1 MAIKPNSPDTY
12 VSPLPEGSNFE
23 FVSAK
28 TIYPQNAGGQYPSLY
43 FYQKVTLNNKQIWE
57 NNYVE
62 NVIAPNEGE
71 NIGYE
76 TILASGNYEIYYE
89 YGKWSPIPNAREEFA
104 HAIYRF
110 KIVKNQYP
118 LKKQTVLD
126 VINRLLAVVEPLVV
140 QPKSDGT
147 GEYVKPPRFHFAYA
161 KYDPTKPYDENT
173 EEGKEEYNLFNQ
185 TSPEFTFT
193 RQTLREALQQ
203 IGKFIHAEPR
213 LRNKNEI
220 IFDRYGGQELATY
233 TDSNGNIIPLNKHPY
248 MGKRFRHS
256 SAVAS
261 TTVESE
267 VDNFVNR
274 LDKTG
279 GTIAVPY
286 RGGGLT
292 LRTQTAYLRI
302 EDTEETCY
310 PVPLG
315 IMDVTSFKWIDTDG
329 IAGAAGTRYDI
340 TPYVF
345 EKTIYDANL
354 SSYDEG
360 YPRSKA
366 FGLYFTQGDNAIRGF
381 FFKVNGVSSGVFKDY
396 AIKNILERA
405 TGKDLGGL
413 IYQRLAFELVYT
425 PMYSA
430 RLSHGKSYT
439 GDMLKKPFVLMYNQ
453 SANVVETRYYGEHL
467 KGVAERLGNVQ
478 KTVSM
483 IVRSPGNIPEC
494 GQLWDKDYYISGVK
508 GKIIPIG
515 IALNIELTK
524 KYNRLSEYVGANS
537 YQRYYEVSER
547 MSQERRMLYKDYL
560 LITQMEKVP
569 DIKYDCFVNISEVV
583 MPALA
588 NTFYQNDNPDNRI
601 FGSMYDP
608 NTGIYELFDLP
619 TEIVSCVSWAGY
631 SKSFNPVGTEVLLP
645 VVSSAFGNTM
655 EYTWS
660 FKDNY
665 SAGIGVVNKGSG
677 NVTGYFGTE
686 VTYGDY
692 YGRVYYEQWRLGS
705 IKEGNNLQAWLDL
718 PKDFSREQ
726 GGMKPFFG
734 SRYMGP
740 TEPMREIQKDSRE
753 VLSESY
759 SIEFV
764 TDIEGIIIG
773 SALARNNPTIGGV
786 NTGAAASL
794 YILPRRVN
802 QFSNG
807 RIDLTGATKVYTY
820 TEDFANAKP
829 LRQIEVATSYTET
842 VHLNFKGIAAPTD
855 GKAWAIVSGGYVENH
870 LEEDENGEVVNVS
883 EQFGGELLLAFNG
896 DIKTGDTIGKF
907 KITPIHDIFEI
918 INKGA

>member
-1 MAIKPNSPDTY
+1 MPKSDFPAVRPTTY
-12 VSPLPEGSNFE
+12 VSPLKVGISFT
-23 FVSAK
+23 FVPPREV
-28 TIYPQNAGGQYPSLY
+28 YPYFHQYTNEKNTYFLRVSKDGTEIDTREVEKNQFGETGDGTGITLTLSSGKYQAFYSFTWCERGNLGGG
-43 FYQKVTLNNKQIWE
+43 VTLTNTATFTF
-57 NNYVE
+57 YVVE
-62 NVIAPNEGE
+62 
-71 NIGYE
+71 
-76 TILASGNYEIYYE
+76 
-89 YGKWSPIPNAREEFA
+89 
-104 HAIYRF
+104 
-110 KIVKNQYP
+110 NQYP

-126 VINRLLAVVEPLVV
+126 VINRLLAVVEPLV
-140 QPKSDGT
+140 GRRN
-147 GEYVKPPRFHFAYA
+147 GNGEFEYVKPPRFHFAYVD
-161 KYDPTKPYDENT
+161 YDPTKPYDEQT
-173 EEGKEEYNLFNQ
+173 ADGKEEYNLFNQ

-279 GTIAVPY
+279 GTISVPY
-286 RGGGLT
+286 RGGALT

-302 EDTEETCY
+302 EDAEGETCF
-310 PVPLG
+310 PVPFG
-315 IMDVTSFKWIDTDG
+315 IMDVTSFKWIDSD
-329 IAGAAGTRYDI
+329 GTRYDI

-354 SSYDEG
+354 SSYNEL

-366 FGLYFTQGDNAIRGF
+366 YGLYFAQGDTAIRGF
-381 FFKVNGVSSGVFKDY
+381 FYKSKEATGGVLADF
-396 AIKNILERA
+396 AIKNIIERA
-405 TGKDLGGL
+405 TGKNLGNKPN
-413 IYQRLAFELVYT
+413 YQELCFELVYT

-467 KGVAERLGNVQ
+467 KGVAERLGNAQ

-483 IVRSPGNIPEC
+483 IVRSPRNIPEC

-524 KYNRLSEYVGANS
+524 KYNRLSEFVGANS

-547 MSQERRMLYKDYL
+547 MSQERRMIYKDYF

-569 DIKYDCFVNISEVV
+569 DNKYDCFVSISEVV

-601 FGSMYDP
+601 LGSMYDP
-608 NTGIYELFDLP
+608 YSGIYENFDLP
-619 TEIVSCVSWAGY
+619 TAIVSCVSWAGY

-665 SAGIGVVNKGSG
+665 SAGIGVVSKGSG

-807 RIDLTGATKVYTY
+807 RIDLTDATKVYSY
-820 TEDFANAKP
+820 TDDFNYGK
-829 LRQIEVATSYTET
+829 LFRQIEVATSYTET
-842 VHLNFKGIAAPTD
+842 VHLNFKGIAAPKD

-870 LEEDENGEVVNVS
+870 LEEDENGKVENVA

-896 DIKTGDTIGKF
+896 DIKKGDTIGKF

-918 INKGA
+918 VNKGV